1 MSVQFLSFRQTL
13 TLLFFFQEMI
23 ASHTSYVSNFY
34 KYASQKSSPIYLH
47 KGEKYYYEAFMGDY
61 GHYYRFEMGLFGR
74 RTEHTKALTDKAQD
88 EIQQIRISTQK
99 VPRIMVRDILYR
111 GLFFLI
117 SHISLDVYLSIHFN
131 VKSIQFKT

>member
-1 MSVQFLSFRQTL
+1 MKNISGRKKKLRVDEWLKIRTTSECSIPFFQTNFD
-13 TLLFFFQEMI
+13 TSIFFQEMI

-34 KYASQKSSPIYLH
+34 KYASQKSAPIYLH

-111 GLFFLI
+111 GLFF
-117 SHISLDVYLSIHFN
+117 
-131 VKSIQFKT
+131 